1 MTPSPSTT
9 PTLSFPPPRSPSDL
23 YQFGYASSV
32 AAPHTVHLVHDHQSL
47 LGAPV
52 SAHALAQHHIS
63 YLVEEEERRRGGQ
76 GRERGVKMVVC

>member
-9 PTLSFPPPRSPSDL
+9 PTPSFHPPRSHSDL

-32 AAPHTVHLVHDHQSL
+32 AAPHAVHLVHNHQSL

-63 YLVEEEERRRGGQ
+63 YLVEEEERRGQ
-76 GRERGVKMVVC
+76 GRERGVKMGE